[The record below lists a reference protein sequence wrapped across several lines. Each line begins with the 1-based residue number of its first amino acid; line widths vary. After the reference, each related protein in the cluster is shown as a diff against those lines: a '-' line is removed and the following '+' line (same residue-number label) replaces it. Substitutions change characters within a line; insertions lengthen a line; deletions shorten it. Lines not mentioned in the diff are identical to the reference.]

1 MKQEI
6 LRLERVT
13 RITDGVTQL
22 DNMNLHIFQGEIMGL
37 VCINSHGKEALVRLI
52 CQNLPIH
59 YGYVY
64 FQEQLVNNYEHSS
77 MGMNRV
83 SVIEQRSRLVEDL
96 TVADNIFVLRRG
108 FKKYLIEPRVLERQ
122 LRRFTDDFGVEIDAG
137 APVSQLSFFEK
148 CVVELLR
155 AVVTGVTLV
164 VIRDISNFI
173 SAADLVKIH
182 RLLRHCAAQGMSFLY
197 ICNHHEE
204 AFTICDRVTLMED
217 GKALKVL
224 DRPDFRDETVLQF
237 SCEFFRGSGAG
248 GHGEAPRDGA
258 LSLSG
263 VVTDQMRGMS
273 FTAGRGECVVRL
285 DMNNTVLSDLVRL
298 LSRGAQPQEGEIL
311 VGGESWARNARRLKK
326 QLGFVG
332 EDPIHTSLFR
342 EMSYLDNLCFW
353 LDRREPALWLNSA
366 IRKSIVREYEPLVG
380 EDIHAPDIT
389 GLSPASLYSLVYY
402 RAHLLHPRVLFCV
415 QPFSGA
421 DMYLRRHII
430 DLIGQVKA
438 RGTAVVLLAVSISD
452 CLSVAD
458 RLLVVE
464 QGRLKREYLSSEFPL
479 FRAGQ

>member
-1 MKQEI
+1 M
-6 LRLERVT
+6 
-13 RITDGVTQL
+13 
-22 DNMNLHIFQGEIMGL
+22 
-37 VCINSHGKEALVRLI
+37 
-52 CQNLPIH
+52 
-59 YGYVY
+59 
-64 FQEQLVNNYEHSS
+64 
-77 MGMNRV
+77 
-83 SVIEQRSRLVEDL
+83 
-96 TVADNIFVLRRG
+96 
-108 FKKYLIEPRVLERQ
+108 
-122 LRRFTDDFGVEIDAG
+122 
-137 APVSQLSFFEK
+137 
-148 CVVELLR
+148 
-155 AVVTGVTLV
+155 TGVKLV

-273 FTAGRGECVVRL
+273 FTAGRGECVVLL

-311 VGGESWARNARRLKK
+311 VGGERWARDARRLKK

>member
-13 RITDGVTQL
+13 QIIDGVTQL
-22 DNMNLHIFQGEIMGL
+22 DNLSLHIFQGEIMGL
-37 VCINSHGKEALVRLI
+37 LCLNAHGKEALVRLI

-83 SVIEQRSRLVEDL
+83 SVIEQRSRLAEDL

-122 LRRFTDDFGVEIDAG
+122 LRQFTDDFGVDLDAG
-137 APVSQLSFFEK
+137 APVSQLSFFER

-155 AVVTGVTLV
+155 AVVAGVKLV
-164 VIRDISNFI
+164 VIRDVSNFI

-204 AFTICDRVTLMED
+204 AFTICDRIALMED

-224 DRPDFRDETVLQF
+224 DRPDFRDETVMHYSLD
-237 SCEFFRGSGAG
+237 CFRGADGDSRGQ
-248 GHGEAPRDGA
+248 APHDGA
-258 LSLSG
+258 ISFSE
-263 VVTDQMRGMS
+263 VNTEQMRGMNFS
-273 FTAGRGECVVRL
+273 AGKGECVVLL
-285 DMNNTVLSDLVRL
+285 DMNNTILSDLVRL
-298 LSRGAQPQEGEIL
+298 LSRGAQPQAGEIL
-311 VGGESWARNARRLKK
+311 VGGVSWAKDARRLKK
-326 QLGFVG
+326 QLAFIG

-366 IRKSIVREYEPLVG
+366 IQKSIVCEYEPLVG

-389 GLSPASLYSLVYY
+389 ALSPASLYSLVYY
-402 RAHLLHPRVLFCV
+402 RAHLLHPRVLFCA

-430 DLIGQVKA
+430 DLIGAVKA

-452 CLSVAD
+452 CLTVAD

-464 QGRLKREYLSSEFPL
+464 GGRLRREYRSDEFPL

>member
-13 RITDGVTQL
+13 RIIDGVTQL

-37 VCINSHGKEALVRLI
+37 VCINAHGKEALVRLI

-59 YGYVY
+59 YGYIY

-122 LRRFTDDFGVEIDAG
+122 LRQFTDEFGVEIDAG
-137 APVSQLSFFEK
+137 APVSQLSFFER

-155 AVVTGVTLV
+155 AVVTGVKLV

-182 RLLRHCAAQGMSFLY
+182 RLLHRCAARGMSFLY
-197 ICNHHEE
+197 ICSHHEE
-204 AFTICDRVTLMED
+204 AFTICDRITLMED
-217 GKALKVL
+217 GRALKVL
-224 DRPDFRDETVLQF
+224 DRPNFRDETVL
-237 SCEFFRGSGAG
+237 SYARGYHCADGAG
-248 GHGEAPRDGA
+248 ASGSPPRDGA
-258 LSLSG
+258 ISFSG
-263 VVTDQMRGMS
+263 VRTEQMRGMS
-273 FTAGRGECVVRL
+273 FSAGRGECVVLL

-298 LSRGAQPQEGEIL
+298 LSRGAQPQAGEIL
-311 VGGESWARNARRLKK
+311 VGGESWAKNARRLKK
-326 QLGFVG
+326 QLAFIG

-353 LDRREPALWLNSA
+353 LGRREPALWLNPA
-366 IRKSIVREYEPLVG
+366 IQKSIVREYAPLVG

-389 GLSPASLYSLVYY
+389 GLSPASLYSLVYC
-402 RAHLLHPRVLFCV
+402 RAHLLHPRVLFCA

-421 DMYLRRHII
+421 DLYLRSHII

-464 QGRLKREYLSSEFPL
+464 QGQLRREYLSDEFPL
-479 FRAGQ
+479 FRAGK